1 MQKKK
6 ILLVGSAN
14 MDFSMNVYR
23 VPEAGETLLDDGG
36 VAYTPGGKG
45 ANSAIAVHKL
55 GGECCFVAKLGA
67 DAHGQKL
74 FNYYKEV
81 GINTSYIKVDHDRPT
96 GLSVVMK
103 EAGGQNRIVVYP
115 GANSNITT
123 EGILEAFECQPDAV
137 YLGFEIPFSAAL
149 SAAKI
154 ASARNIPIFID
165 PAPAN
170 KEFGLENLPEI
181 EVFSPNESETY
192 EYTGIAPTTMENS
205 VRACLALTKRVKCKY
220 IVLKLGQRGAFL
232 YDGKRYST
240 FPAVRV
246 DKTVDTTAAGDAFTA
261 ALTLEYLRCGDIKEA
276 IKYANVAGAITVT
289 RPGASVSGPTEEEV
303 RSFIAASLEK

>member
-1 MQKKK
+1 MNKKK

-23 VPEAGETLLDDGG
+23 VPEAGETVLDDGG

-55 GGECCFVAKLGA
+55 GGECVFAAKLGA

-74 FNYYKEV
+74 FNYYKEI

-96 GLSVVMK
+96 GLSVVIR
-103 EAGGQNRIVVYP
+103 EADGQNRIVVYP
-115 GANSNITT
+115 GANSNITN

-154 ASARNIPIFID
+154 AAAVD
-165 PAPAN
+165 A
-170 KEFGLENLPEI
+170 
-181 EVFSPNESETY
+181 
-192 EYTGIAPTTMENS
+192 GILGCDMYWEHQQFYGGDGI
-205 VRACLALTKRVKCKY
+205 VTK
-220 IVLKLGQRGAFL
+220 G
-232 YDGKRYST
+232 
-240 FPAVRV
+240 V
-246 DKTVDTTAAGDAFTA
+246 DKTV
-261 ALTLEYLRCGDIKEA
+261 I
-276 IKYANVAGAITVT
+276 NVGILAREGMRETDKTILQIMLSD
-289 RPGASVSGPTEEEV
+289 GE
-303 RSFIAASLEK
+303 